1 MKLKESSTKLKESSA
16 KLKESSKKIKE
27 ESSIKLKDSQE
38 KIKETSVRLKEYN
51 VYDKSHIASYVL
63 RIILIVFLIAS
74 IWKRDWIWVVGCSFT
89 ILLSF
94 TPSILKRDFG
104 ITLPFVL
111 DLLISI
117 VLFLHVGGVIL
128 NFYGMFPGYDTITHF
143 VASVLIGF
151 LAFIIIYILD
161 EYWDGL
167 HMDVYGMAFL
177 VVIFAMAMGVVWE
190 LFEWGTDLLL
200 GTHEQ
205 WGLQDTMKDLLVD
218 TVAGIVIAIVGV
230 KLVQKGQLKQ
240 FTEEFGEQVGEGI
253 IKKYM

>member
-1 MKLKESSTKLKESSA
+1 MTLKESSTKLKESSA
-16 KLKESSKKIKE
+16 KLKESSAKLKEESSKKIKE
-27 ESSIKLKDSQE
+27 G
-38 KIKETSVRLKEYN
+38 SVRLKEYN
-51 VYDKSHIASYVL
+51 VYDKSFVASYVL
-63 RIILIVFLIAS
+63 RILLIIFLIIS

-89 ILLSF
+89 ILVSF

-104 ITLPFVL
+104 ITLPFIL
-111 DLLISI
+111 DLMISLVI
-117 VLFLHVGGVIL
+117 FLHVGGVIL
-128 NFYGMFPGYDTITHF
+128 NFYGTFPGYDIITHF
-143 VASVLIGF
+143 VASILIGF

-161 EYWDGL
+161 EYWEGL

-205 WGLQDTMKDLLVD
+205 RGLQDTMKDLLVD
-218 TVAGIVIAIVGV
+218 TLAGIVIAVVGV
-230 KLVQKGQLKQ
+230 KLAKKGKLKR